1 MKSLQKTCDA
11 NKRLPMGRKQGRSS
25 FRVAGQAHRANFQ
38 MKPDRGCA
46 GKQTF
51 VEDFTG
57 EHSLPGFQFT
67 SVEILGSF

>member
-57 EHSLPGFQFT
+57 EHSLPGLH
-67 SVEILGSF
+67 VPLIGIAGSF